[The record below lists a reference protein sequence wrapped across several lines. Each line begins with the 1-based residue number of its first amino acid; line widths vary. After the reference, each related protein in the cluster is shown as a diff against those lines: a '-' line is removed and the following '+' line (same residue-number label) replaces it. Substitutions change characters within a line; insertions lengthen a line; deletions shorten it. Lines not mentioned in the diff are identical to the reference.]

1 MVPTSRPLSQEKP
14 GCRATSWLGRPLTQW
29 VCRSLSAVEDQN
41 PRRSQERSQPRR
53 LCVPPS
59 WGSLFGGAGPSAHPD
74 CRGQVCG
81 RLAVRT
87 ELSPLVTHNLVLFSE
102 LIISLPLPG
111 PSRSALPSPAA
122 IPRSPAR
129 RAGSDQTARDGQV
142 CGDALE
148 TGSSVWGRGRD
159 VGPALSGAER
169 GMSSPAL
176 SGAERGP
183 SGPALSGAERRI
195 SVLLAGPSAAGFP
208 AGRQPCFS
216 SVSWPLQP
224 MQSVAPGK
232 FAGCG
237 EAVCT
242 TVCQPLQGPRHIT
255 CFFRQ
260 ARLQGAVS
268 PVGRQREDG

>member
-1 MVPTSRPLSQEKP
+1 MPL
-14 GCRATSWLGRPLTQW
+14 
-29 VCRSLSAVEDQN
+29 
-41 PRRSQERSQPRR
+41 
-53 LCVPPS
+53 S

-74 CRGQVCG
+74 CRDQVCEW
-81 RLAVRT
+81 LAVRT
-87 ELSPLVTHNLVLFSE
+87 ELSPLVTHNPVLFSE

-111 PSRSALPSPAA
+111 PSRSALPWPAA
-122 IPRSPAR
+122 IPGSPAR
-129 RAGSDQTARDGQV
+129 RTGSDQTARDGQV

-169 GMSSPAL
+169 GT
-176 SGAERGP
+176 
-183 SGPALSGAERRI
+183 SGPALSGAERSI

-216 SVSWPLQP
+216 SVSRPLQP